1 LTRWRSTASL
11 LSLSQCITFPISSH
25 LKNVLP
31 CCPKYIFALSSLDH
45 LIDTDKAQIPSNR
58 WTSLTHRRLQAH
70 PSQLTK
76 NQTLLAAPLPKWLSD
91 QPAPIL
97 TRFGSLGVFQGCSA
111 EDGNQ
116 PLPNHVL
123 VNEYL
128 PGQGIMPHEDGSA
141 YWPVVATVS
150 LGASLVLDLYEK
162 KEDEE
167 AFASKKQPRYRI
179 FQEPGSLLV
188 TRGSAY
194 DSMLHGIDG
203 VEVDENLGPMTIANW
218 ELLSDKKAVESGQNG
233 RETRISLTY
242 RVVRKVSKVNMAMLG
257 IGGKR

>member
-1 LTRWRSTASL
+1 
-11 LSLSQCITFPISSH
+11 
-25 LKNVLP
+25 
-31 CCPKYIFALSSLDH
+31 
-45 LIDTDKAQIPSNR
+45 
-58 WTSLTHRRLQAH
+58 
-70 PSQLTK
+70 
-76 NQTLLAAPLPKWLSD
+76 
-91 QPAPIL
+91 
-97 TRFGSLGVFQGCSA
+97 
-111 EDGNQ
+111 
-116 PLPNHVL
+116 
-123 VNEYL
+123 
-128 PGQGIMPHEDGSA
+128 MPHEDGSA